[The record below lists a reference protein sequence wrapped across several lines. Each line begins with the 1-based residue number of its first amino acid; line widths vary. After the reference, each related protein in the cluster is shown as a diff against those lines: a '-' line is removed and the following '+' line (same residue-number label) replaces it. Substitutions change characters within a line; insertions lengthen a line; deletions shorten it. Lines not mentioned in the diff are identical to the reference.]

1 MITRLLTTVVLL
13 LLCLPVTVQANSG
26 KVYVWRDANGVLV
39 FSDSPKP
46 GAEEVNL
53 TTKINLMETAPSFR
67 PPPSEASVSFTVE
80 ITNPE
85 QEATI
90 RDNTGTVHVAGR
102 ALPRYPRGFQISLL
116 LNGEPYQSPQTGTNF
131 VLRDLERG
139 EHHLQM
145 ELLDQNGKLIAKSEV
160 ITFYLHRATVIPPR

>member
-1 MITRLLTTVVLL
+1 MITRLLTIVVLL
-13 LLCLPVTVQANSG
+13 LLCLPMPTDANG

-53 TTKINLMETAPSFR
+53 TTRINLMEATEPFR
-67 PPPSEASVSFTVE
+67 PQQQEKTTPFTIE

-90 RDNTGTVHVAGR
+90 RDNTGTVHITGR
-102 ALPRYPRGFQISLL
+102 VLPRFTRGFQVALKV
-116 LNGEPYQSPQTGTNF
+116 NGSRYGAPQTSTTF
-131 VLRDLERG
+131 VLRDQDRG
-139 EHHLQM
+139 EYQLQM
-145 ELLDQNGKLIAKSEV
+145 ELLDQSGKQIALSEI
-160 ITFYLHRATVIPPR
+160 ITFYLHRATVISPR